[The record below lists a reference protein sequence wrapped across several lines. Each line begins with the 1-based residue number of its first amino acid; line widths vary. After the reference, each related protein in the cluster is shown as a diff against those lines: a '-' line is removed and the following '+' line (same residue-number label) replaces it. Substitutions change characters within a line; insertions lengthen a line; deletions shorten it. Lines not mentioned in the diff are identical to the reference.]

1 MPRPGPGAP
10 LGGGAA
16 AGRGAAPGRRPRIT
30 PPPPPEH
37 ERITDPEPLGR
48 ERDFDTS
55 LRPQKLDEF
64 VGQESLRE
72 QLRIAVE
79 AARGRGEA
87 LDHILLHGPP
97 GLGKTTLASILAAE
111 MGVPMAQTSGPVLE
125 RGGDLAGL
133 LTNLEERSVLF
144 IDEIHRMNPVVE
156 EYLYPAIED
165 FCIDIMLDR
174 GPSARSVRLE
184 LKRFTLIGATTR
196 TGLLSAP
203 LRGRFGLTARLDYY
217 TTEELARIVRR
228 SARILG
234 VPVDDGGAL
243 EIASRS
249 RGTPRVGNRLLR
261 RVRDYAETRAQGKIT
276 AAVAQAALRLLEVD
290 ARGLDDMDRR
300 MLEAIVVKYGGG
312 PVGLTTIAVVVGEEA
327 GTLEDVY
334 EPYLIQEGFLKR
346 TARGREATDLAFT
359 HLGLPPPDRMAELS
373 SQRADLALLG
383 LPGRRRVRV
392 RVGVEVVGLVR
403 GQRLRNFTNG
413 LLRFSVGKSRRVPGR
428 MGRRRWPAVVSGVKG
443 GHTDD
448 DHGCRRVLFRYA
460 LAEMDEQRES
470 GQHEHRLGEVLRRR
484 LEL

>member
-1 MPRPGPGAP
+1 M
-10 LGGGAA
+10 
-16 AGRGAAPGRRPRIT
+16 
-30 PPPPPEH
+30 EH
-37 ERITDPEPLGR
+37 ERITDPEPIGS

-111 MGVPMAQTSGPVLE
+111 MGVPMALTSGPVLE

-234 VPVDDGGAL
+234 IPVDDGGAW

-312 PVGLTTIAVVVGEEA
+312 PVGLSTIAVVVGEES

-359 HLGLPPPDRMAELS
+359 HLGLPPPDRKGAGSGTGPGPGTDADDPGPQS
-373 SQRADLALLG
+373 S
-383 LPGRRRVRV
+383 
-392 RVGVEVVGLVR
+392 
-403 GQRLRNFTNG
+403 
-413 LLRFSVGKSRRVPGR
+413 
-428 MGRRRWPAVVSGVKG
+428 
-443 GHTDD
+443 
-448 DHGCRRVLFRYA
+448 LF
-460 LAEMDEQRES
+460 
-470 GQHEHRLGEVLRRR
+470 
-484 LEL
+484 